1 MRNRVVCMTLAVC
14 IGISVCTGCGAN
26 KSEGEATEETGRKS
40 TGQKGLA
47 QFEGQVG
54 NHAETWKDTFTASRK
69 GEEVSVKISAD
80 IEIPEAAQMDVCVA
94 QPMELAEDNRKSILS
109 RIFEEVYSFEESCMG
124 LKKLLDEAE
133 SNVENW
139 ENYLADGD
147 YTGYSKEEGL
157 AKLNEEKKKAA
168 RLKDKMKTNPQPLVE
183 TEDYHKMNYIG
194 KRDGYIYGIYLN
206 QWDDD
211 IFYENEEE
219 KTGCRYEGRRCGIQ
233 ISLLAVEDDA
243 KLEQELDDEQK
254 KAIADQFVEDCG
266 LTNYECVRQELFP
279 DDYLSQIIPQEREK
293 EIHMYDYRL
302 RYSPI
307 NIYQEN
313 YQTGIGE
320 IIGQIL
326 QETGEKPDSYNE
338 DTSVYIKVGSFG
350 ELDVGA
356 AWWNVRSVT
365 ENVTL
370 MSLDEVKKIIR
381 HELETDI
388 EQFHFMDRKEYLF
401 TDLQLDYVR
410 IRNTSGE
417 DTYSFIP
424 AWRLST
430 NGDMNYA
437 LFNGMDGSVIDL
449 ATMY

>member
-1 MRNRVVCMTLAVC
+1 MRNRVVCMMLAVC
-14 IGISVCTGCGAN
+14 IGIFVCTGCGAN
-26 KSEGEATEETGRKS
+26 KSVGEVIEETGRKT

-54 NHAETWKDTFTASRK
+54 SHAETWNDTFTASRK

-80 IEIPEAAQMDVCVA
+80 IEIPESTQMDVCVA
-94 QPMELAEDNRKSILS
+94 EPMKFAEDNQKSILS

-124 LKKLLDEAE
+124 LKMLL
-133 SNVENW
+133 
-139 ENYLADGD
+139 
-147 YTGYSKEEGL
+147 
-157 AKLNEEKKKAA
+157 
-168 RLKDKMKTNPQPLVE
+168 MKTNPQPLVE

-219 KTGCRYEGRRCGIQ
+219 KTGCRYEGRRCGMQ

-293 EIHMYDYRL
+293 EIHIYDYRL

-307 NIYQEN
+307 NTFQEN

-320 IIGQIL
+320 IIGQIF

-388 EQFHFMDRKEYLF
+388 EQFHFMDRKEYFF